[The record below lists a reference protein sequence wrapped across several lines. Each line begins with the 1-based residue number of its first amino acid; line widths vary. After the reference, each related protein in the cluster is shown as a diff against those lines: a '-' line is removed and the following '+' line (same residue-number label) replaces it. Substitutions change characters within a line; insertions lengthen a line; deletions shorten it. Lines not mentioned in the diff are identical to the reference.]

1 MRGSFSKKAS
11 LSTAVLR
18 RASEKG
24 FIFPGIAQFVEV
36 CHNTSAENGFFI
48 YPMAKDNVVLRFDS
62 VSFEYGHKKPILDE
76 VSFSLRAGS
85 KITLMGQNGAGKS
98 SLFKLITNE
107 EQPQSGRISIDR
119 DAVVAIGRQTIPRE
133 QLELT
138 VEDFFAQF
146 FQEKQWDLPK
156 RIKDVLAI
164 VNLPVPPLEKKIGQF
179 SGGQQARLLL
189 ASALI
194 QDPDILLLDE
204 PTNNLDYAGITH
216 LTQFLID
223 YKKTVIVISHDAEF
237 LNAFTQGVF
246 YLDIFTHQI
255 EQYTGDYYDV
265 VEEIAK
271 RIAKA
276 QSENVRLER
285 TIQEKKDQANVF
297 ANKGGKLRA
306 VAKRMRT
313 LAEDLEEN
321 KVDVRREDK
330 TLPAF
335 EIPTHGIVG
344 PIVTIKTVSV
354 LGEFGPN
361 IKQVNMV
368 LKKNTHLVVSGP
380 NGIGKSTFLEELAT
394 GNTERAEI
402 TPGVTV
408 GYYRQD
414 FSTLDFEK
422 TVAETLLAS
431 LPEKNIELAY
441 KVATKFLVPAELLQ
455 NKVVSLSEGQKGLLM
470 FACLYAEQPDLLILD
485 EPTNHI
491 NFRHLPVIAEALD
504 QYQGALI
511 LVSHVPDFVAQ
522 IRIDEVLDLESLS

>member
-1 MRGSFSKKAS
+1 M
-11 LSTAVLR
+11 V
-18 RASEKG
+18 
-24 FIFPGIAQFVEV
+24 I
-36 CHNTSAENGFFI
+36 
-48 YPMAKDNVVLRFDS
+48 MAKDNVVLRFDK

-76 VSFSLRAGS
+76 VSFSMRQGS
-85 KITLMGQNGAGKS
+85 KITLMGQNGEGKS
-98 SLFKLITNE
+98 SLFKLITGE
-107 EQPQSGRISIDR
+107 MKPQQGRVSVDPE
-119 DAVVAIGRQTIPRE
+119 ATVALGRQVMPRD
-133 QLELT
+133 QLDFT
-138 VEDFFAQF
+138 VKDFFAQNF
-146 FQEKQWDLPK
+146 LGKEWELPMH
-156 RIKDVLAI
+156 IKEVLEV
-164 VNLPVPPLEKKIGQF
+164 VNLPQPKLEKKIREF

-216 LTQFLID
+216 LTQFLVD
-223 YKKTVIVISHDAEF
+223 YEKTCIVISHDAEF
-237 LNAFTQGVF
+237 LNSFTEGVL
-246 YLDIFTHQI
+246 YLDVFTHKI

-265 VEEIAK
+265 VEEISK

-297 ANKGGKLRA
+297 ANKGGKLRG

-313 LAEDLEEN
+313 LAADLEEN
-321 KVDVRREDK
+321 KVDVRQEDR

-335 EIPTHGIVG
+335 EIPCAEPVG

-354 LGEFGPN
+354 LTELGQA
-361 IKQVNMV
+361 IKRVDLV
-368 LKKNTHLVVSGP
+368 LKKNMHLLVSGP
-380 NGIGKSTFLEELAT
+380 NGIGKSTFLEALAS
-394 GNTERAEI
+394 GDTERAHI
-402 TPGVTV
+402 TEGVKV

-414 FSTLDFEK
+414 FSTLDFES
-422 TVAETLLAS
+422 TVMDTLLLVMA
-431 LPEKNIELAY
+431 EKSQELAY
-441 KVATKFLVPAELLQ
+441 QIAAKFLIPAELMQ
-455 NKVVSLSEGQKGLLM
+455 NKVESLSEGQKGLLM
-470 FACLYAEQPDLLILD
+470 FARLYAEKPDLLILD

-504 QYQGALI
+504 TYKGAMI